1 MTFSDWYAATIAP
14 QIEQSLKP
22 LPKAVHEQIRKSS
35 REAMAA
41 CWNAAL
47 EAASKPQLP
56 ASAEDYAAHIYS
68 LRVSLN

>member
-1 MTFSDWYAATIAP
+1 MTFADWYAATIAP

-35 REAMAA
+35 QEAMAA

-47 EAASKPQLP
+47 D
-56 ASAEDYAAHIYS
+56 SAIEIENDD
-68 LRVSLN
+68 LLDNLKGLNRLKVKIS

>member
-1 MTFSDWYAATIAP
+1 MTFDAWYSANIAP

-35 REAMAA
+35 RDAMAA

-47 EAASKPQLP
+47 DAVYEECGVWP
-56 ASAEDYAAHIYS
+56 EV
-68 LRVSLN
+68 LRA